1 MIPYMVSR
9 AKAALRKK
17 TLEMRDSLTKE
28 NYAAKSRAIME
39 ALFARPRFQEAKV
52 VAFYVPKGSEV
63 DAKIMIEGALRQGKE
78 VIVPVTSHKIT
89 FYKFHSFDDLKTGK
103 YGILEPK
110 SHEKPS
116 KPPDVVVIPG
126 ACFGL
131 CMHRVGYGKGY
142 YDDYL
147 GKSFSYRIGLCFD
160 FQVVEKLPTH
170 DNDQRMDEIITEKR
184 IIT

>member
-1 MIPYMVSR
+1 MVSR

-17 TLEMRDSLTKE
+17 TLEMRDSLTE
-28 NYAAKSRAIME
+28 EEHAAKSRAIMKT
-39 ALFARPRFQEAKV
+39 LFSRPRFREAKV

-63 DAKIMIEGALRQGKE
+63 DARIMIEGALKKGKE
-78 VIVPVTSHKIT
+78 VVVPVTDHRIT
-89 FYKFHSFDDLKTGK
+89 FYKFHSFDDLKKGK

-110 SHEKPS
+110 TLENPS
-116 KPPDVVVIPG
+116 NPPELVVIPG

-170 DNDQRMDEIITEKR
+170 ENDQRMDEIITEKR

>member
-1 MIPYMVSR
+1 MVSK

-17 TLEMRDSLTKE
+17 TLEMRDALTKE
-28 NYAAKSRAIME
+28 ELGAKSRAIMKT
-39 ALFARPRFQEAKV
+39 LFSRPRFKEAKV
-52 VAFYVPKGSEV
+52 IAFYIPKGSEV
-63 DAKIMIEGALRQGKE
+63 DAGMMISESIKEGKE
-78 VIVPVTSHKIT
+78 VVVPVTNHKIT
-89 FYKFHSFDDLKTGK
+89 FYKFKSFDDLKKGK

-110 SHEKPS
+110 TREEPS
-116 KPPDVVVIPG
+116 KPPGLVVIPG

-131 CMHRVGYGKGY
+131 CMHRIGYGKGY

-170 DNDQRMDEIITEKR
+170 ENDQRMDEIITEKR

>member
-1 MIPYMVSR
+1 MVSR

-17 TLEMRDSLTKE
+17 ILEMRDSLTQDE
-28 NYAAKSRAIME
+28 ISSKSRAIMKT
-39 ALFARPRFQEAKV
+39 LFSMPRFKEAKV
-52 VAFYVPKGSEV
+52 VAFYLPKGSEV
-63 DAKIMIEGALRQGKE
+63 DAGMMVKEALRLGKE
-78 VIVPVTSHKIT
+78 VVVPVTDHKIT
-89 FYKFHSFDDLKTGK
+89 FYKFKSFDDLKKGK

-110 SHEKPS
+110 TREKPS
-116 KPPDVVVIPG
+116 KPPDIILIPG
-126 ACFGL
+126 TCFGL

-160 FQVVEKLPTH
+160 FQLVEKLPTH
-170 DNDQRMDEIITEKR
+170 ENDQRMDEIITEKR